1 MGGDEPLVR
10 MEEEADREGVA
21 ELLSAG
27 LTALM
32 IS

>member
-10 MEEEADREGVA
+10 MEEEADRVGGA
-21 ELLSAG
+21 ELVDG
-27 LTALM
+27 LAALM